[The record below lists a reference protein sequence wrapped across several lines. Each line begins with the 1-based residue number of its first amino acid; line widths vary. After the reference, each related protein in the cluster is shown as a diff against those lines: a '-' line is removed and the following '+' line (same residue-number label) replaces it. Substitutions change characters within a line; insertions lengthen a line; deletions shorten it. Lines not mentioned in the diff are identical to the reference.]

1 LRWTASG
8 ASIAEPHVFNSEEQA
23 MAAFDADALISMFE
37 NASVKSS
44 ASVQKA
50 VTEATLA
57 ALRGRELTLANIR
70 SSLDSV
76 TKAVSMGA
84 AKSPL
89 GADAV
94 EGLLDKAVAG
104 MDAALVKAVQ
114 ANQAA
119 LQQFADRGVDLRE
132 KHLKKALD
140 DLDKF
145 DGLLIGAVK
154 KAGAAAGPMA
164 APWQQAME
172 KLQAGGS
179 MSGLSAAKT
188 VEEFA
193 DQMGSALKS
202 TRSASVR
209 AAAALAE
216 SYAAMASGVLVGLSE
231 ALAPGAAHEK
241 AAPAATPAAKKR
253 KR

>member
-1 LRWTASG
+1 
-8 ASIAEPHVFNSEEQA
+8 
-23 MAAFDADALISMFE
+23 MAATAFDADALISMFE
-37 NASVKSS
+37 NASAKGSAQLQKS
-44 ASVQKA
+44 

-57 ALRGRELTLANIR
+57 ALRGRELTLTNIR
-70 SSLDSV
+70 SSLDAV
-76 TKAVSMGA
+76 AKAVTMGA
-84 AKSPL
+84 AKNPL
-89 GADAV
+89 GGDAV
-94 EGLLDKAVAG
+94 EGMLDKAVAG

-145 DGLLIGAVK
+145 DDLLIGTVK

-164 APWQQAME
+164 APWQQVME
-172 KLQAGGS
+172 KLQAGGT
-179 MSGLSAAKT
+179 MSGMSATKT

-193 DQMGSALKS
+193 EQMQSAIKS
-202 TRSASVR
+202 SRSASVR
-209 AAAALAE
+209 AATVLAE

-231 ALAPGAAHEK
+231 ALAGRDAGAE
-241 AAPAATPAAKKR
+241 AAPAKKAAAKK
-253 KR
+253 KS

>member
-1 LRWTASG
+1 
-8 ASIAEPHVFNSEEQA
+8 

-37 NASVKSS
+37 NATSTGS
-44 ASVQKA
+44 ARLQKA

-76 TKAVSMGA
+76 AKAVTAGA
-84 AKSPL
+84 AKNPL
-89 GADAV
+89 GGESV
-94 EGLLDKAVAG
+94 EAMLDKAVAG
-104 MDAALVKAVQ
+104 MDAALVQAVQ

-119 LQQFADRGVDLRE
+119 LRQFVDRGVDLRE

-145 DGLLIGAVK
+145 DDLLLGAVK
-154 KAGAAAGPMA
+154 KAASAAGPLA

-193 DQMGSALKS
+193 EQMGSAMKS
-202 TRSASVR
+202 SRSASVR
-209 AAAALAE
+209 AATALAE

-231 ALAPGAAHEK
+231 ALAGGPAP
-241 AAPAATPAAKKR
+241 AAPAPKKAPPR

>member
-1 LRWTASG
+1 MA
-8 ASIAEPHVFNSEEQA
+8 
-23 MAAFDADALISMFE
+23 AAFDPDALISMFE
-37 NASVKSS
+37 S
-44 ASVQKA
+44 ASAKGSAQLQKA

-76 TKAVSMGA
+76 AKAVSAGA
-84 AKSPL
+84 AKNPL
-89 GADAV
+89 GADAA
-94 EGLLDKAVAG
+94 GSLLDKAVAG
-104 MDAALVKAVQ
+104 MDAALVQAVQ
-114 ANQAA
+114 ANQTA

-154 KAGAAAGPMA
+154 KAAAAAGPMT

-179 MSGLSAAKT
+179 MSGMSAAKT

-193 DQMGSALKS
+193 EQMHSAIKS
-202 TRSASVR
+202 GRSASVR
-209 AAAALAE
+209 AATALAE
-216 SYAAMASGVLVGLSE
+216 SYAAMASGVLVGLSQ
-231 ALAPGAAHEK
+231 AMASRD
-241 AAPAATPAAKKR
+241 AAPAPEKKPATRKK
-253 KR
+253 

>member
-1 LRWTASG
+1 MAAATTQG
-8 ASIAEPHVFNSEEQA
+8 DA
-23 MAAFDADALISMFE
+23 MPSQAFDADALISMFE
-37 NASVKSS
+37 NASSS
-44 ASVQKA
+44 GSARLQKA

-70 SSLDSV
+70 SSLDAV
-76 TKAVSMGA
+76 AKAVTAGQ
-84 AKSPL
+84 L
-89 GADAV
+89 GGESV
-94 EGLLDKAVAG
+94 EAMLDKAVAG

-119 LQQFADRGVDLRE
+119 LRQFADRGVDLRE

-145 DGLLIGAVK
+145 DDLLIGAVK
-154 KAGAAAGPMA
+154 KAGAAAGPLA

-193 DQMGSALKS
+193 EQMGSAMKS
-202 TRSASVR
+202 TRSAGVR
-209 AAAALAE
+209 AATALAE

-231 ALAPGAAHEK
+231 ALTGT
-241 AAPAATPAAKKR
+241 AAPAPAAKKAAPR

>member
-1 LRWTASG
+1 MA
-8 ASIAEPHVFNSEEQA
+8 A
-23 MAAFDADALISMFE
+23 AAFDADALISMFE
-37 NASVKSS
+37 S
-44 ASVQKA
+44 ASAKGSAQLQKA
-50 VTEATLA
+50 VTESTLA

-76 TKAVSMGA
+76 AKAVTMGA
-84 AKSPL
+84 ARSPL

-104 MDAALVKAVQ
+104 MDEALVKAVQ

-145 DGLLIGAVK
+145 DDLLIGTVK
-154 KAGAAAGPMA
+154 KAGAAAGPLA
-164 APWQQAME
+164 APWQQVME

-179 MSGLSAAKT
+179 LSGLSASKT
-188 VEEFA
+188 VEDFA
-193 DQMGSALKS
+193 DQMQAAVRSS
-202 TRSASVR
+202 RSASVR
-209 AAAALAE
+209 AATVLAE

-231 ALAPGAAHEK
+231 ALAGRE
-241 AAPAATPAAKKR
+241 AAPAPVKKSAAKK
-253 KR
+253 KG